1 MRTPQEV
8 AEAIKG
14 IFTDFSHNWIIV
26 IEAVFLFLIIYFVL
40 KILYENNAKKLIPVY
55 VVLIVCTGAVTLFS
69 RHLSSDVFYI
79 FLLLLSLF
87 FLLLFSVE
95 IKRSIWNRGK
105 RVIPASGEA
114 AAKNTAVSARADEYI
129 TGIVKAVQALSKS
142 NTGALIVLSNGN
154 LPKEIIDSG
163 VQLNANI
170 SNQLIEGIFIPKDP
184 GGGVL
189 PAAHAEGFPQRLRHP
204 PPRRHRRHG
213 SGGRLH
219 HHCFGGN
226 GHRFR
231 RQTRRDQPLCRLGEP
246 AALPQRLLL
255 ERILRRREESMKFF
269 TFLGKLFTHNVPLK
283 ILALLLAV
291 AAVIVINAV

>member
-170 SNQLIEGIFIPKDP
+170 SNQLIEGIFIPKAPLHDGAMIIYGDKIQAAGCFLP
-184 GGGVL
+184 LTQKDFPKDYGTRHRAGIGVTEVADVSTIIVSEETGIVSVVKRGEISRYVDSESLRRFLKDYYWKEFSGGGKK
-189 PAAHAEGFPQRLRHP
+189 A
-204 PPRRHRRHG
+204 
-213 SGGRLH
+213 
-219 HHCFGGN
+219 
-226 GHRFR
+226 
-231 RQTRRDQPLCRLGEP
+231 
-246 AALPQRLLL
+246 
-255 ERILRRREESMKFF
+255 
-269 TFLGKLFTHNVPLK
+269 
-283 ILALLLAV
+283 
-291 AAVIVINAV
+291 

>member
-79 FLLLLSLF
+79 FLLLMSLF

-170 SNQLIEGIFIPKDP
+170 SNQLIEGIFIPKAPLHD
-184 GGGVL
+184 GAMIIYGDKIQAAGCFL
-189 PAAHAEGFPQRLRHP
+189 PLTQKDFPKDYGT
-204 PPRRHRRHG
+204 RHRAGIGVTEVADVSTIIVSEETGIVSVVKRG
-213 SGGRLH
+213 EISRYVDSESLRRFLKDYYWKEFSSGGKK
-219 HHCFGGN
+219 
-226 GHRFR
+226 
-231 RQTRRDQPLCRLGEP
+231 
-246 AALPQRLLL
+246 A
-255 ERILRRREESMKFF
+255 
-269 TFLGKLFTHNVPLK
+269 
-283 ILALLLAV
+283 
-291 AAVIVINAV
+291 

>member
-170 SNQLIEGIFIPKDP
+170 SNQLIEGIFIPKAPLHD
-184 GGGVL
+184 GAMIIYGDKIQAAGCFL
-189 PAAHAEGFPQRLRHP
+189 PLTQKDFPKDYGT
-204 PPRRHRRHG
+204 RHRAGIGVTEVADVSTIIVSEETGIVSVVKRG
-213 SGGRLH
+213 EISRYVDSESLRRFLKDYYWKEFSSGGKK
-219 HHCFGGN
+219 
-226 GHRFR
+226 
-231 RQTRRDQPLCRLGEP
+231 
-246 AALPQRLLL
+246 A
-255 ERILRRREESMKFF
+255 
-269 TFLGKLFTHNVPLK
+269 
-283 ILALLLAV
+283 
-291 AAVIVINAV
+291 